1 MVAVLRG
8 AIPGWWRN
16 LAVMKRILQ
25 EVARIYDD
33 HRESQGANGKVKH
46 ENKANGTQGYA
57 NGFLFEKPLETF
69 L

>member
-1 MVAVLRG
+1 
-8 AIPGWWRN
+8 
-16 LAVMKRILQ
+16 MKRILQ

-57 NGFLFEKPLETF
+57 NGFLFEKPLEKF